1 MPKSGLARIGRVGGP
16 LAYLGALAL
25 LLGGTFFA
33 VVTFLS
39 FAADL
44 DAETAVERLPPK
56 PLRDSDKARPLP
68 RLFETRIGPP
78 VLHPS
83 PPGGGPPPSQ
93 TAGAKAK
100 ANGQA
105 REYRNATVTRQP
117 IIIFQERRMTMSSEE
132 TNLSIDHFFKR

>member
-1 MPKSGLARIGRVGGP
+1 MPKSGLARIGRVSGP

-25 LLGGTFFA
+25 LLAGTFFA

-39 FAADL
+39 LAAEVDTG
-44 DAETAVERLPPK
+44 TAVERLPPK
-56 PLRDSDKARPLP
+56 PLRDSEKARPLP

-83 PPGGGPPPSQ
+83 PPGGGPTPNK
-93 TAGAKAK
+93 TAVAKAK

-105 REYRNATVTRQP
+105 QEYRNATVARQP
-117 IIIFQERRMTMSSEE
+117 TLIFQEHRMTMSSE
-132 TNLSIDHFFKR
+132 TDLSTDHFFKR